1 MLFRNKED
9 DQQLIAVSNFT
20 ELITRYYQASCL
32 VVFAYQKAVHRGS
45 EEGFIQVLLCLLQLD
60 LGIIN
65 LLKWKSKYIEFDI
78 FDGTQWS
85 IEIVKDGRKLKK
97 YGDNK
102 FPEEWDNFCR
112 LIRKVSDKDFSIY
125 SISLF
130 GNKCS
135 YGIIV
140 K

>member
-1 MLFRNKED
+1 
-9 DQQLIAVSNFT
+9 
-20 ELITRYYQASCL
+20 
-32 VVFAYQKAVHRGS
+32 
-45 EEGFIQVLLCLLQLD
+45 VLLCLLQLD